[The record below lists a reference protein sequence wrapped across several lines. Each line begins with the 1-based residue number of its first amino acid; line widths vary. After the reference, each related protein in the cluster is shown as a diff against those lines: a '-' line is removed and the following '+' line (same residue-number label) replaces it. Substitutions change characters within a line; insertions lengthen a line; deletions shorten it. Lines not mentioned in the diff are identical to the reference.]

1 MLYETVKLAL
11 GSVRRNALRSV
22 LTLLGIVIGVAAVI
36 AMITIGSGTTE
47 KVKSDI
53 SKLGSN
59 LLVVRAG
66 RPPQPGSPPSQVA
79 RQLGAKDV
87 DALVHH
93 LEGARAVSAAS
104 QKQVRVVYGTESLSV
119 AVTGTD
125 TAYFDARDWKVVSGR
140 AFSESEVR
148 SGTGVC
154 LLGQTVRQQF
164 FGAGDPEGSTV
175 RVGKMSCRII
185 GLLEPKGFSGFGQ
198 DQDNIVLVPLAA
210 FQRRIAG
217 NRDIDTIYVAADDA
231 TPTAVLQE
239 RMEDILRD
247 VRRIAPDREDD
258 FSVRDMTQVADAMA
272 SATSVM
278 TGMLGAVAA
287 VSLLVGGIGIMN
299 IMLVSVTERT
309 REIGIRL
316 AIGAHERHILVQFL
330 VEATVLSLFGGLI
343 GIALG
348 LSLAGLAAVTLAIP
362 FSPSPAVIALAV
374 GFSALIGT
382 VFGFFPA
389 LRGARLDPIVALRHE

>member
-66 RPPQPGSPPSQVA
+66 RPPQPGSPPSQVT
-79 RQLGAKDV
+79 RELGARDV
-87 DALVHH
+87 EALALH

-140 AFSESEVR
+140 AFGESEVR

-154 LLGQTVRQQF
+154 LVGETVRQQF
-164 FGAGDPEGSTV
+164 FGAGDPDGAII
-175 RVGKMSCRII
+175 RVGKMSCRVI

-198 DQDNIVLVPLAA
+198 DQDNVVLVPLAA

-231 TPTAVLQE
+231 TPTSVLQE

-247 VRRIAPDREDD
+247 VRRIPPDREDD

-316 AIGAHERHILVQFL
+316 AIGAHEQHILIQFL

-348 LSLAGLAAVTLAIP
+348 LSLAGLAAVTLSIP
-362 FSPSPAVIALAV
+362 FSPSLAVIALAV
-374 GFSALIGT
+374 GFSALIGMI
-382 VFGFFPA
+382 FGFFPA

>member
-1 MLYETVKLAL
+1 MLYETIKLAL

-66 RPPQPGSPPSQVA
+66 RPPQPGSPQSQVT
-79 RQLGAKDV
+79 RELGARDV
-87 DALVHH
+87 EALALH
-93 LEGARAVSAAS
+93 LEGTRAVSAAS

-119 AVTGTD
+119 GVTGTD
-125 TAYFDARDWKVVSGR
+125 TSYFDARDWKVVSGR

-154 LLGQTVRQQF
+154 LVGETVRQQF
-164 FGAGDPEGSTV
+164 FGAGDPDGATI
-175 RVGKMSCRII
+175 RVGKMSCRVV

-198 DQDNIVLVPLAA
+198 DQDNVVLVPLAA

-231 TPTAVLQE
+231 TPTSVLQE

-247 VRRIAPDREDD
+247 VRRISPDREDD

-348 LSLAGLAAVTLAIP
+348 LSLAGLAALTLSIP
-362 FSPSPAVIALAV
+362 FSPSPSVIALAV
-374 GFSALIGT
+374 GFSALIGM

>member
-1 MLYETVKLAL
+1 MFYETVRLAL
-11 GSVRRNALRSV
+11 ISVRRNVLRSF

-47 KVKSDI
+47 KVKTDI

-59 LLVVRAG
+59 VLVVRSG
-66 RPPQPGSPPSQVA
+66 RPAQPGAPNSTA
-79 RQLGAKDV
+79 RALEDKDV
-87 DALVHH
+87 TALVHG
-93 LEGARAVSAAS
+93 LTGTDAISAAS
-104 QKQVRVVYGTESLSV
+104 QKQVRVVFGTESLMV

-125 TAYFDARDWKVVSGR
+125 TGYFAARDWKVVSGR
-140 AFSESEVR
+140 EFSDSEVR
-148 SGTGVC
+148 NGAGVC
-154 LLGQTVRQQF
+154 LLGETVRQQF

-175 RVGKMSCRII
+175 RVGKMSCRVI

-198 DQDNIVLVPLAA
+198 DQDNIVLMPLAA
-210 FQRRIAG
+210 YQRRVAG
-217 NRDIDTIYVAADDA
+217 NRDGETIYVSADEP
-231 TPTAVLQE
+231 TPPAVVQG
-239 RMEDILRD
+239 RMEDILRQS
-247 VRRIAPDREDD
+247 RHIAPDREDD

-272 SATSVM
+272 SATNVM

-330 VEATVLSLFGGLI
+330 VEATVLSLLGGLI

-348 LSLAGLAAVTLAIP
+348 LGLAGTASYALSIP
-362 FSPSPAVIALAV
+362 FAPSASVILLAV
-374 GFSALIGT
+374 GFSAAIGLC
-382 VFGFFPA
+382 FGFFPA
-389 LRGARLDPIVALRHE
+389 LRGARLDPIDALRHE

>member
-11 GSVRRNALRSV
+11 GSVRRNVLRSI

-66 RPPQPGSPPSQVA
+66 RPPQPGSPPERA
-79 RQLGAKDV
+79 IRALDEKDV
-87 DALVHH
+87 AALAHG

-104 QKQVRVVYGTESLSV
+104 QKTVRVVYGTESLSV
-119 AVTGTD
+119 SVTGTD
-125 TAYFDARDWKVVSGR
+125 LDYFDARDWTVASGR
-140 AFSESEVR
+140 AFTESEVR
-148 SGTGVC
+148 GGTGLC
-154 LLGQTVRQQF
+154 LLGETVRRQF
-164 FGAGDPEGSTV
+164 FGAGDPEGMTI
-175 RVGKMSCRII
+175 RVGKMSCKVI
-185 GLLEPKGFSGFGQ
+185 GLLGPKGFSGFGQ
-198 DQDNIVLVPLAA
+198 DQDNVVLMPLTA
-210 FQRRIAG
+210 FQRRVAG
-217 NRDIDTIYVAADDA
+217 NRDIETIYVSADEA
-231 TPTAVLQE
+231 TPTSMLQD
-239 RMEDILRD
+239 RVEDILRD
-247 VRRIAPDREDD
+247 SRRIAPDREDD

-272 SATSVM
+272 SATGVM

-348 LSLAGLAAVTLAIP
+348 LLIAGLASWTLTIP
-362 FSPSPAVIALAV
+362 FSPSLAVILLAV
-374 GFSALIGT
+374 GFSALIGM

-389 LRGARLDPIVALRHE
+389 LRGARLDPIEALRHE